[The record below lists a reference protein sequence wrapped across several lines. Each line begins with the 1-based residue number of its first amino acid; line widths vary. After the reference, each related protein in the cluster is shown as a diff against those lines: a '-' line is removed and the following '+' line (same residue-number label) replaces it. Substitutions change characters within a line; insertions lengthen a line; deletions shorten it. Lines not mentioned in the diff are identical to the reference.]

1 MLFTFVDL
9 FAGIGGFHAA
19 LKNFGGKAVFVSEID
34 SEAKIVYE
42 SNWIENN
49 ELIISGDIKPLTEG
63 ENASHSQNQV
73 IRKVLTK
80 LEVLY
85 FLIY

>member
-34 SEAKIVYE
+34 SAAKKIYE
-42 SNWIENN
+42 NNWIEKN
-49 ELIISGDIKPLTEG
+49 E
-63 ENASHSQNQV
+63 
-73 IRKVLTK
+73 
-80 LEVLY
+80 
-85 FLIY
+85 